1 MKATLMTIFSVF
13 LATIALAGGVSTS
26 SLSVSRAEL
35 CAALEKIRDGE
46 RLQITT
52 SGIFVSRS
60 EMKVL
65 YDPGMSLCQEDV
77 QPSTWV
83 VLPPS
88 AANNS
93 KLEALLRED
102 GRVYV
107 VFKGTLV
114 GPRVVSDDTS
124 ISTYASYANR
134 IAGRRYG
141 HLNAFRTELIVDE
154 VLEVKPVSK
163 EIPNS
168 VTWRKPSSEPF
179 GVKEL
184 ELPRYPEMA
193 CGSGISGEVR
203 IKVKVESG
211 KVVGTEMQSG
221 DRILGEEA
229 MANIR
234 TWTFSGLP
242 GPSVFTAVFI
252 YALERRKSGESE
264 SPRVELQPPF
274 QVKVI
279 APTLDW

>member
-1 MKATLMTIFSVF
+1 MTITSIF
-13 LATIALAGGVSTS
+13 LATIALAGSTSTS
-26 SLSVSRAEL
+26 SLSDNRTDL
-35 CAALEKIRDGE
+35 CAALEKIKDGE
-46 RLQITT
+46 GLPITT

-65 YDPGMSLCQEDV
+65 YDPGMPLCQEDV

-114 GPRVVSDDTS
+114 GPRVVSSDDTS

-154 VLEVKPVSK
+154 VLEVKPVPK
-163 EIPNS
+163 ELPNS

-193 CGSGISGEVR
+193 RGSGISGEVR

-229 MANIR
+229 LANIK